1 MSLSQRGLLGMWRQ
15 TGREGLGPWQ
25 HGCRPSHVPRPAP
38 HAPVESLCW
47 RAREYTASLRMGCW
61 VLGAGALGR
70 WMLDAGLGA
79 GRLMSMLTD
88 HDRLG
93 WRMRGGHVSGDLR
106 PVIGLATTDLSP
118 DQP

>member
-1 MSLSQRGLLGMWRQ
+1 M
-15 TGREGLGPWQ
+15 
-25 HGCRPSHVPRPAP
+25 
-38 HAPVESLCW
+38 
-47 RAREYTASLRMGCW
+47 YTASPRMGCW
-61 VLGAGALGR
+61 ALGAGC

-79 GRLMSMLTD
+79 GRLMSMLKD

-93 WRMRGGHVSGDLR
+93 SRMRGGHVSGNLR